1 MSTCLV
7 YSCIYA
13 SGLGFILP
21 IRTVPGGLNF
31 YRSGTRERIEPL
43 NIGSNNPL
51 GIQMEEQRRKAIRE
65 NFPGPGNYKINSDLR
80 ESTPS
85 YKFGSQS
92 RDRKNTNIT
101 PGPGQYHIPYTMM
114 DVPRYLSTGG
124 GFNDQFRYI

>member
-1 MSTCLV
+1 MEV
-7 YSCIYA
+7 YITYKKNFN
-13 SGLGFILP
+13 FIL
-21 IRTVPGGLNF
+21 IKNIFRM
-31 YRSGTRERIEPL
+31 GT
-43 NIGSNNPL
+43 S
-51 GIQMEEQRRKAIRE
+51 QRDDSLKKAIRE

-85 YKFGSQS
+85 YKFGCQS